1 MLFLQVFCEQLSMDK
16 KDVIAYFRTLRLK
29 YTDEEIYDLF
39 DNDNYQITKL
49 DINRMFRFIDG
60 YLQTNLE

>member
-1 MLFLQVFCEQLSMDK
+1 MLFLQHFCEQLSMDK

-29 YTDEEIYDLF
+29 YTDDEIHSLF
-39 DNDNYQITKL
+39 DNDNYEITKL

-60 YLQTNLE
+60 HLLIDDV